1 MSGNVYLPPYWG
13 LICSKGREFFL
24 IKVTK
29 PFGSEKRKWIIEYY
43 RKESGISHKLSNG
56 SKLEVVDWWQYT
68 LKYDLAFNQMICCPV
83 CARMCSFMFN
93 ITV

>member
-1 MSGNVYLPPYWG
+1 MSGNVYLYWG

-24 IKVTK
+24 LKVAK
-29 PFGSEKRKWIIEYY
+29 PFGSEKRIWII
-43 RKESGISHKLSNG
+43 GQKLSNG

-68 LKYDLAFNQMICCPV
+68 LKYDFAFNQMICCPV
-83 CARMCSFMFN
+83 CARMCTFMFN